1 MRVFLKASIPVE
13 AGNEAARTGKLGET
27 IAAIVAEQNPEAAYF
42 LDQDGK
48 RTALLFLHVADNSEI
63 PKIAEPWFLALNASI
78 EIHPAMSA
86 EDLERAGPSIEEAV
100 QTYG

>member
-1 MRVFLKASIPVE
+1 MRVLLKASIPVE
-13 AGNEAARTGKLGET
+13 AGNEAARSGKLAET

-48 RTALLFLHVADNSEI
+48 RTALLFLHLADNSEV
-63 PKIAEPWFLALNASI
+63 PKVAERWFLAFNASI

-86 EDLERAGPSIEEAV
+86 EDLERAGPSIEQAIK
-100 QTYG
+100 TYG